1 MDFVPP
7 RTTFAIYI
15 TALVTSR
22 CPKSCTDLCEEPLF
36 VGKFLWTKG
45 IQMVISAMPLVL
57 EQLPDVHLLLVG
69 FGSYR
74 EELEALIY
82 ALDSGRR
89 ELFHFLIE
97 RSASQLDPGDDPAI
111 LKPFRFFDVLTNRQM
126 VERYFD
132 SAQKNRIQEHV
143 HFIGPLL
150 HQELSYLLPCADGF
164 VAASIFPEA
173 FGMVAI
179 EALACGVL
187 PIVSNQTG
195 FKEIVDLTARTIDDF
210 NRTPRVN
217 IDEEMVFNIAT
228 NIIDRAQSNVSR
240 RQDIMRACRQLTLD
254 HFSWDRVAARYV
266 ENFSHGQALS

>member
-1 MDFVPP
+1 
-7 RTTFAIYI
+7 
-15 TALVTSR
+15 
-22 CPKSCTDLCEEPLF
+22 
-36 VGKFLWTKG
+36 
-45 IQMVISAMPLVL
+45 
-57 EQLPDVHLLLVG
+57 
-69 FGSYR
+69 
-74 EELEALIY
+74 
-82 ALDSGRR
+82 
-89 ELFHFLIE
+89 
-97 RSASQLDPGDDPAI
+97 
-111 LKPFRFFDVLTNRQM
+111 
-126 VERYFD
+126 
-132 SAQKNRIQEHV
+132 
-143 HFIGPLL
+143 
-150 HQELSYLLPCADGF
+150 
-164 VAASIFPEA
+164 
-173 FGMVAI
+173 MVAI